1 MKDAAAIV
9 GIGETPFAKALEDSE
24 AKLAGTAILAALED
38 AGIEASEVDGL
49 AFVKGEFPS
58 GSLVMARVDGALPY
72 DLLCTPVD
80 RL

>member
-38 AGIEASEVDGL
+38 AGIEASEVDVLDMDEREAVVVGNL
-49 AFVKGEFPS
+49 DADEWGAS
-58 GSLVMARVDGALPY
+58 DVDEL
-72 DLLCTPVD
+72 
-80 RL
+80 